1 MNLTM
6 EYWINYECA
15 CGFERY
21 GCIMDDPS
29 CVKDTAKS
37 ELSIWRIDH
46 GTIGKC
52 QNVPFVATLRP
63 VQYVEVDHEPRA

>member
-1 MNLTM
+1 MNPIM
-6 EYWINYECA
+6 EYWINYECS

-21 GCIMDDPS
+21 GLIMDDPS

-46 GTIGKC
+46 HTTGKC
-52 QNVPFVATLRP
+52 RDVPFCATLRP
-63 VQYVEVDHEPRA
+63 VQVIEITDDV